1 MQLKYNLNDKP
12 PVIHTL
18 LYGLQWLVIA
28 IPNVVTIGMLA
39 KLQFGDDIQ
48 MQTSYLQSVYFVLGL
63 TMLVQAFWG
72 HRLPLV
78 VGPAAVLIVGI
89 LSASASSRGISS
101 GDMSVAPL
109 AQS

>member
-1 MQLKYNLNDKP
+1 M
-12 PVIHTL
+12 
-18 LYGLQWLVIA
+18 LVIA

-89 LSASASSRGISS
+89 LSA
-101 GDMSVAPL
+101 
-109 AQS
+109 